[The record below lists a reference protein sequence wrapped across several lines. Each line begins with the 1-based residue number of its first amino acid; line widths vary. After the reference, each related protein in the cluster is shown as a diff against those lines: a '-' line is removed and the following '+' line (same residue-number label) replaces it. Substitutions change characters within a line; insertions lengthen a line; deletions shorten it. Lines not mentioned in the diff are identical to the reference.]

1 MLRVAVARVGPLSKA
16 DTSMASREL
25 LRGLLQSATG
35 VHASAWQVSAPRH
48 GSPVAA
54 VTTDGPA
61 GPVHVS
67 LSHRLEWVAAAV
79 SDAPVGIDVEC
90 ERPPR
95 SDATERALL
104 MLSPLELS
112 AWTALP
118 PSAREHALLTAW
130 TAKEAWFKASP
141 PGLAPWD
148 FRRIA
153 VRACPPDDPATNVRT
168 WSAPPVHVALCGAD
182 AQALASARCDG
193 LMASTASSWHVHRVF
208 SAN

>member
-1 MLRVAVARVGPLSKA
+1 MLRVAVARVGPSSKA
-16 DTSMASREL
+16 GASTASREL
-25 LRGLLQSATG
+25 LRGLLQAATG

-48 GSPVAA
+48 GAPVVA
-54 VTTDGPA
+54 VTTGGLA

-67 LSHRLEWVAAAV
+67 LSHRLGWVAAAV
-79 SDAPVGIDVEC
+79 SDAPVGIDVES

-95 SDATERALL
+95 SEPTERALL
-104 MLSPLELS
+104 MLSPIELS

-118 PSAREHALLTAW
+118 PSARERALLTAW
-130 TAKEAWFKASP
+130 TAKEAWFKADP

-168 WSAPPVHVALCGAD
+168 WTASPVNVALCGAD
-182 AQALASARCDG
+182 VQALASAHCDG
-193 LMASTASSWHVHRVF
+193 LVASSASSWHVHRVF
-208 SAN
+208 SAD